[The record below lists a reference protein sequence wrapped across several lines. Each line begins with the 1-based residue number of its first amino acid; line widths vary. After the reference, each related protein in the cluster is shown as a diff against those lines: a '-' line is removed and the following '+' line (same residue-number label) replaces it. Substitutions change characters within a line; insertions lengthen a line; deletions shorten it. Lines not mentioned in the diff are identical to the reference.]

1 MPLSKGQPYDPLSRL
16 WEHCFK
22 YKHGFKTFRHMS
34 ARTKEANTPSSRA
47 KRLSGVS
54 YSKIFPRFI
63 TITRSAVR
71 IVWTRCCEWEKNK
84 CIRYKFQGTSQ
95 SNGKCI
101 FHCLYKGNSLSWA
114 QPFFFLCKVWFI
126 YILLN
131 TSQYDWILYRLY

>member
-1 MPLSKGQPYDPLSRL
+1 MPLSKGQADDPLSRL
-16 WEHCFK
+16 WEHYFK
-22 YKHGFKTFRHMS
+22 YKHGVKTFCHMS

-71 IVWTRCCEWEKNK
+71 IVWTRCCEKRINVFIINFREPAKAMENAYFTVYT
-84 CIRYKFQGTSQ
+84 RAF
-95 SNGKCI
+95 
-101 FHCLYKGNSLSWA
+101 LYLGHSPS
-114 QPFFFLCKVWFI
+114 FSFLCKVWFI

-131 TSQYDWILYRLY
+131 TSQYGWVLYRLY